1 MSTLTVTPVD
11 AELRD
16 GPSRG
21 HSLWHWGAGVSAA
34 AGGALHIA
42 AGVEHLGAHDLVVG
56 FFLLAA
62 LVQLGFGAW
71 LLVSTWAGV
80 QPDVRLLALALIG
93 TVALV
98 GLYLLAHT
106 TDLLAA
112 FQVHAAA
119 GGHHGGAAGEPQG
132 HSTETVGPVALGLEP
147 ATPREPAGLL
157 GTATVTLET
166 VTALALTALLPG
178 RWKSGTAN
186 ALLSLGALTWVLW
199 LAGVL
204 G

>member
-1 MSTLTVTPVD
+1 
-11 AELRD
+11 
-16 GPSRG
+16 
-21 HSLWHWGAGVSAA
+21 
-34 AGGALHIA
+34 
-42 AGVEHLGAHDLVVG
+42 
-56 FFLLAA
+56 
-62 LVQLGFGAW
+62 
-71 LLVSTWAGV
+71 
-80 QPDVRLLALALIG
+80 
-93 TVALV
+93 
-98 GLYLLAHT
+98 
-106 TDLLAA
+106 
-112 FQVHAAA
+112 
-119 GGHHGGAAGEPQG
+119 
-132 HSTETVGPVALGLEP
+132 VALGLEP